1 MGTGQEFNY
10 ESAEAILLMDPEGEI
25 LFANPS
31 ARKLLGGKKRQ
42 LEGKACYEI
51 LKGLDSQGNIFCSPE
66 CPLIRMAKQ
75 NKLAQNFE
83 LQTTQ
88 PNGKNLWLNVTTL
101 LESKATRRGDPKI
114 VHIIRPVAI
123 PQIVSNL
130 QKSVILKL
138 NQLSVK
144 GLPLT
149 PRQTE
154 ILEDITQGLVAKQI
168 AQKRNI
174 SLSTARCHIQNVLRK
189 LGVHSKL
196 EALTMVLKQK
206 RQEG

>member
-1 MGTGQEFNY
+1 MDTDREFNY
-10 ESAEAILLMDPEGEI
+10 DSAEAILLMDPEGEI

-31 ARKLLGGKKRQ
+31 AKKLLGGKKRR
-42 LEGKACYEI
+42 LEGKTCYEI
-51 LKGLDSQGNIFCSPE
+51 LKGLDSQGNLFCSPE
-66 CPLIRMAKQ
+66 CPVIKMAKQ

-83 LQTTQ
+83 LQTTR

-101 LESKATRRGDPKI
+101 LESKTIRRGDSRI
-114 VHIIRPVAI
+114 VHIIRPIAV

-154 ILEDITQGLVAKQI
+154 VLEDITQGLVAKQI

>member
-1 MGTGQEFNY
+1 
-10 ESAEAILLMDPEGEI
+10 
-25 LFANPS
+25 
-31 ARKLLGGKKRQ
+31 
-42 LEGKACYEI
+42 
-51 LKGLDSQGNIFCSPE
+51 
-66 CPLIRMAKQ
+66 MAKQ

-101 LESKATRRGDPKI
+101 LESKATSRGGPKI